1 MEYNKTSNPAGQWL
15 DRATAGIRFKPDREE
30 VRAELSAHLE
40 DKALDF
46 QRIFPGLTEAEARER
61 AVSEMG
67 DPMEIGKELAK
78 IHRPWLGY
86 LWRASQV
93 LAGGALI
100 WLVVVAVPLA
110 WSWLNP
116 RETETEESL
125 WTYEAEI
132 PFSSQGPVQ
141 AGGYTLQVEG
151 VLQMEEGHDVGGLAL
166 TWTAFSPLVWEEPT
180 SHLYWRAED
189 NLGNVYFS
197 HADLDMAIYVTETY
211 RYVPATTWERSGLGW
226 TGRCRVWNV
235 PREAQ
240 WVRLILDF
248 DEEPIT
254 ILLERKEGAP

>member
-1 MEYNKTSNPAGQWL
+1 MEQDNGHPVAQWL
-15 DRATAGIRFKPDREE
+15 DKATEGIQFGPDRKA
-30 VRAELSAHLE
+30 VRA
-40 DKALDF
+40 ALDGHLDDKIQDL
-46 QRIFPGLTEAEARER
+46 QRIFPDLSAWEATQMAL
-61 AVSEMG
+61 SGMG
-67 DPMEIGKELAK
+67 DPEEIGRELAK
-78 IHRPWLGY
+78 LHKPWLGY

-93 LAGGALI
+93 LAVAALI
-100 WLVVVAVPLA
+100 WLVAVAVPLA
-110 WSWLNP
+110 WNWLVP
-116 RETETEESL
+116 GEPETEESP

-197 HADLDMAIYVTETY
+197 HADLGMAIYVTETY
-211 RYVPATTWERSGLGW
+211 RYVPATTWERSSLGW

-254 ILLERKEGAP
+254 ILLEREEGAP

>member
-1 MEYNKTSNPAGQWL
+1 METDRPSAGQWL
-15 DRATAGIRFKPDREE
+15 DQATAGIRFKPDREA
-30 VRAELSAHLE
+30 VRNELEAHLE

-46 QRIFPGLTEAEARER
+46 WRIFPAITMEEAWER
-61 AVSEMG
+61 AASEMG
-67 DPMEIGKELAK
+67 DPEEVGRELARLHK
-78 IHRPWLGY
+78 PWLGY
-86 LWRASQV
+86 FWRLSQM
-93 LAGGALI
+93 LLGAALV
-100 WLVVVAVPLA
+100 WLVVAAVPLA
-110 WSWLNP
+110 WNWLNP
-116 RETETEESL
+116 REPEAEASV

-151 VLQMEEGHDVGGLAL
+151 TLKIIEENDVGELAL
-166 TWTAFSPLVWEEPT
+166 TWTAFRPLVWEEPT
-180 SHLYWRAED
+180 SHLYWQAED

-197 HADLDMAIYVTETY
+197 HADLDLAIYAAETY

-226 TGRCRVWNV
+226 TGRSQVWNV

-254 ILLERKEGAP
+254 IVLEREEGAL

>member
-1 MEYNKTSNPAGQWL
+1 MEQDNGHPVAQWL

-46 QRIFPGLTEAEARER
+46 QRIFPGLTEEEAQER
-61 AVSEMG
+61 AAAEMG
-67 DPMEIGKELAK
+67 DPMEIGKELAR
-78 IHRPWLGY
+78 IHKPWLGY

-151 VLQMEEGHDVGGLAL
+151 VLQMEEGHDVGELAL

-189 NLGNVYFS
+189 NLGMSIFPTRTWTWPS
-197 HADLDMAIYVTETY
+197 MWPRPTDMCPPQPGSA
-211 RYVPATTWERSGLGW
+211 PAWAGRGGAGCGTCPGRPSG
-226 TGRCRVWNV
+226 CV
-235 PREAQ
+235 
-240 WVRLILDF
+240 
-248 DEEPIT
+248 
-254 ILLERKEGAP
+254 

>member
-1 MEYNKTSNPAGQWL
+1 MEHNETSNPAGQWL
-15 DRATAGIRFKPDREE
+15 DRATAGIRFGPDREE

-78 IHRPWLGY
+78 VHRP
-86 LWRASQV
+86 
-93 LAGGALI
+93 AGVYMAG
-100 WLVVVAVPLA
+100 
-110 WSWLNP
+110 WLNP
-116 RETETEESL
+116 RETETEESP

-141 AGGYTLQVEG
+141 AGSYTLQVEG

-197 HADLDMAIYVTETY
+197 HADLDMAIYVAETY

-254 ILLERKEGAP
+254 ILLEREEGAP